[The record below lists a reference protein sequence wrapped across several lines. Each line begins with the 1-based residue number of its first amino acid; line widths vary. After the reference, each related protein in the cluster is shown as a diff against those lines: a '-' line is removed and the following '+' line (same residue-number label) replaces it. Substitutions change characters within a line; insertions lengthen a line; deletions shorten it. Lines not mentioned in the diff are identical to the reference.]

1 MHENLVA
8 YFADN
13 IAKTFLKIN
22 ENKITVER
30 NIPIVWDEYP
40 FKILTI
46 IAGRLL
52 MAFSSTKKDNDKG
65 KSAKLTLSKNPDN
78 INIIKKVKAE
88 RKKIVFTNGCFDLL
102 HVGHIRYLAQAK
114 KLGNF
119 LIIGL
124 NSDSSVKELKG
135 EDRPINSF
143 EDRAT
148 LLSAI
153 KSVDLVIMF
162 EEQTPE
168 NLIKDI
174 VPDILVKG
182 GDYNIEDIVGYQ
194 TVIQN
199 GGQVKTLS
207 FYDGYSSTN
216 YINKI
221 KKH

>member
-1 MHENLVA
+1 MQFLLK
-8 YFADN
+8 DN
-13 IAKTFLKIN
+13 IEIIN
-22 ENKITVER
+22 RI
-30 NIPIVWDEYP
+30 
-40 FKILTI
+40 
-46 IAGRLL
+46 
-52 MAFSSTKKDNDKG
+52 
-65 KSAKLTLSKNPDN
+65 
-78 INIIKKVKAE
+78 KAE

-114 KLGNF
+114 KLGDF

-135 EDRPINSF
+135 KDRPINSF
-143 EDRAT
+143 DDRAT

-153 KSVDLVIMF
+153 ESVDLVIMF

-182 GDYNIEDIVGYQ
+182 GDYNIEDIVGYH

-199 GGQVKTLS
+199 GGKVKTLS
-207 FYDGYSSTN
+207 FHDGYSSTN

-221 KKH
+221 KKR

>member
-1 MHENLVA
+1 MQFLLK
-8 YFADN
+8 DN
-13 IAKTFLKIN
+13 I
-22 ENKITVER
+22 
-30 NIPIVWDEYP
+30 D
-40 FKILTI
+40 
-46 IAGRLL
+46 
-52 MAFSSTKKDNDKG
+52 
-65 KSAKLTLSKNPDN
+65 
-78 INIIKKVKAE
+78 IIKKIKEE
-88 RKKIVFTNGCFDLL
+88 RKKIIFTNGCFDLL

-114 KLGNF
+114 KLGDF

-124 NSDSSVKELKG
+124 NSDSSVKVIKG
-135 EDRPINSF
+135 KDRPINSF

-148 LLSAI
+148 LLSALN
-153 KSVDLVIMF
+153 SVDLVIMF

-182 GDYNIEDIVGYQ
+182 GDYNIEDIAGYQ

-207 FYDGYSSTN
+207 FYDGYSSTK

-221 KKH
+221 NKR

>member
-1 MHENLVA
+1 MQFLLK
-8 YFADN
+8 DN
-13 IAKTFLKIN
+13 IEI
-22 ENKITVER
+22 
-30 NIPIVWDEYP
+30 
-40 FKILTI
+40 
-46 IAGRLL
+46 
-52 MAFSSTKKDNDKG
+52 
-65 KSAKLTLSKNPDN
+65 
-78 INIIKKVKAE
+78 INIIKAE

-114 KLGNF
+114 KLGDF

-153 KSVDLVIMF
+153 ESVDSVIMF

-221 KKH
+221 KKR

>member
-1 MHENLVA
+1 MQFLLK
-8 YFADN
+8 DN
-13 IAKTFLKIN
+13 IEIIN
-22 ENKITVER
+22 RI
-30 NIPIVWDEYP
+30 
-40 FKILTI
+40 
-46 IAGRLL
+46 
-52 MAFSSTKKDNDKG
+52 
-65 KSAKLTLSKNPDN
+65 
-78 INIIKKVKAE
+78 KAE

-114 KLGNF
+114 RLGDF

-135 EDRPINSF
+135 KDRPINSF

-153 KSVDLVIMF
+153 ESVDLVIMF

-182 GDYNIEDIVGYQ
+182 GDYNIEDIAGYH

-221 KKH
+221 NKR

>member
-1 MHENLVA
+1 MQFLLK
-8 YFADN
+8 DN
-13 IAKTFLKIN
+13 IEIIN
-22 ENKITVER
+22 R
-30 NIPIVWDEYP
+30 
-40 FKILTI
+40 
-46 IAGRLL
+46 
-52 MAFSSTKKDNDKG
+52 
-65 KSAKLTLSKNPDN
+65 
-78 INIIKKVKAE
+78 IKAD

-114 KLGNF
+114 RLGDF

-135 EDRPINSF
+135 KDRPINSF

-153 KSVDLVIMF
+153 ESVDLVIMF

-182 GDYNIEDIVGYQ
+182 GDYNIEDIAGYH

-199 GGQVKTLS
+199 GGEVKTLS
-207 FYDGYSSTN
+207 FHDGYSSTN

-221 KKH
+221 NKR

>member
-1 MHENLVA
+1 MQ
-8 YFADN
+8 
-13 IAKTFLKIN
+13 FL
-22 ENKITVER
+22 
-30 NIPIVWDEYP
+30 
-40 FKILTI
+40 FK
-46 IAGRLL
+46 
-52 MAFSSTKKDNDKG
+52 
-65 KSAKLTLSKNPDN
+65 DN
-78 INIIKKVKAE
+78 INIIKKIKVE

-114 KLGNF
+114 KLGDF

-135 EDRPINSF
+135 KDRPINSF

-153 KSVDLVIMF
+153 ESVDSVIMF

-194 TVIQN
+194 TVMQN

-221 KKH
+221 KKR

>member
-1 MHENLVA
+1 MQFLLK
-8 YFADN
+8 DN
-13 IAKTFLKIN
+13 IEIIN
-22 ENKITVER
+22 RI
-30 NIPIVWDEYP
+30 
-40 FKILTI
+40 
-46 IAGRLL
+46 
-52 MAFSSTKKDNDKG
+52 
-65 KSAKLTLSKNPDN
+65 
-78 INIIKKVKAE
+78 KAE
-88 RKKIVFTNGCFDLL
+88 GKNIVFTNGCFDLL

-114 KLGNF
+114 ELGDF

-124 NSDSSVKELKG
+124 NSDSSIKELKG

-162 EEQTPE
+162 DEQTPE

-194 TVIQN
+194 TIMQN

-207 FYDGYSSTN
+207 FYEGYSSSN

-221 KKH
+221 KKR

>member
-1 MHENLVA
+1 MQ
-8 YFADN
+8 FFIKDN
-13 IAKTFLKIN
+13 IEIIN
-22 ENKITVER
+22 RI
-30 NIPIVWDEYP
+30 
-40 FKILTI
+40 
-46 IAGRLL
+46 
-52 MAFSSTKKDNDKG
+52 
-65 KSAKLTLSKNPDN
+65 
-78 INIIKKVKAE
+78 KAE

-114 KLGNF
+114 KLGDF

-124 NSDSSVKELKG
+124 NSDSSVRELKG
-135 EDRPINSF
+135 KNRPINSF

-148 LLSAI
+148 LLSAM

-168 NLIKDI
+168 NLIKNI
-174 VPDILVKG
+174 VPNILVKG

-199 GGQVKTLS
+199 GGQVKSLS
-207 FYDGYSSTN
+207 FHDGYSSTN

-221 KKH
+221 KKR

>member
-1 MHENLVA
+1 MQFLLK
-8 YFADN
+8 DN
-13 IAKTFLKIN
+13 I
-22 ENKITVER
+22 
-30 NIPIVWDEYP
+30 D
-40 FKILTI
+40 
-46 IAGRLL
+46 
-52 MAFSSTKKDNDKG
+52 
-65 KSAKLTLSKNPDN
+65 
-78 INIIKKVKAE
+78 IIKKIKAE
-88 RKKIVFTNGCFDLL
+88 RKKIIFTNGCFDLL

-114 KLGNF
+114 KLGDF

-124 NSDSSVKELKG
+124 NSDSSVKEIKG
-135 EDRPINSF
+135 KDRPINSF

-148 LLSAI
+148 LLSALN
-153 KSVDLVIMF
+153 SVDLVIMF

-207 FYDGYSSTN
+207 FYDGYSSTK

-221 KKH
+221 NKR

>member
-1 MHENLVA
+1 MQFLLK
-8 YFADN
+8 DN
-13 IAKTFLKIN
+13 IEI
-22 ENKITVER
+22 
-30 NIPIVWDEYP
+30 
-40 FKILTI
+40 
-46 IAGRLL
+46 
-52 MAFSSTKKDNDKG
+52 
-65 KSAKLTLSKNPDN
+65 
-78 INIIKKVKAE
+78 INIIKAE

-114 KLGNF
+114 KLGDF

-143 EDRAT
+143 EDRAN

-153 KSVDLVIMF
+153 ESVDLVIMF

-194 TVIQN
+194 TVMQN

-221 KKH
+221 KKR

>member
-1 MHENLVA
+1 MQFL
-8 YFADN
+8 FKDN
-13 IAKTFLKIN
+13 IEIIN
-22 ENKITVER
+22 R
-30 NIPIVWDEYP
+30 
-40 FKILTI
+40 
-46 IAGRLL
+46 
-52 MAFSSTKKDNDKG
+52 
-65 KSAKLTLSKNPDN
+65 
-78 INIIKKVKAE
+78 IKAD

-114 KLGNF
+114 RLGDF

-135 EDRPINSF
+135 KDRPINSF

-153 KSVDLVIMF
+153 ESVDLVIMF

-194 TVIQN
+194 TVMQN

-221 KKH
+221 KKR

>member
-1 MHENLVA
+1 MQFLLK
-8 YFADN
+8 DN
-13 IAKTFLKIN
+13 IEI
-22 ENKITVER
+22 
-30 NIPIVWDEYP
+30 
-40 FKILTI
+40 
-46 IAGRLL
+46 
-52 MAFSSTKKDNDKG
+52 
-65 KSAKLTLSKNPDN
+65 
-78 INIIKKVKAE
+78 INIIKAE

-114 KLGNF
+114 KLGDF

-143 EDRAT
+143 EDRAN

-153 KSVDLVIMF
+153 ESVDSVIMF

-194 TVIQN
+194 TVMQN

-221 KKH
+221 KKR

>member
-1 MHENLVA
+1 MQFLLK
-8 YFADN
+8 DN
-13 IAKTFLKIN
+13 IEIIN
-22 ENKITVER
+22 RI
-30 NIPIVWDEYP
+30 
-40 FKILTI
+40 
-46 IAGRLL
+46 
-52 MAFSSTKKDNDKG
+52 KDD
-65 KSAKLTLSKNPDN
+65 
-78 INIIKKVKAE
+78 

-114 KLGNF
+114 KLGDF

-153 KSVDLVIMF
+153 ESVDLVIMF

-194 TVIQN
+194 TVMQN

-221 KKH
+221 KKR

>member
-1 MHENLVA
+1 MQFLLKN
-8 YFADN
+8 N
-13 IAKTFLKIN
+13 IEIIN
-22 ENKITVER
+22 RI
-30 NIPIVWDEYP
+30 
-40 FKILTI
+40 
-46 IAGRLL
+46 
-52 MAFSSTKKDNDKG
+52 
-65 KSAKLTLSKNPDN
+65 
-78 INIIKKVKAE
+78 KAE

-102 HVGHIRYLAQAK
+102 HVGHVRYLAQAK
-114 KLGNF
+114 KLGDF

-153 KSVDLVIMF
+153 ESVDLVIMF
-162 EEQTPE
+162 GEQTPE

-194 TVIQN
+194 TVMQN

-221 KKH
+221 KKR

>member
-1 MHENLVA
+1 MQFLLK
-8 YFADN
+8 DN
-13 IAKTFLKIN
+13 IEIIN
-22 ENKITVER
+22 R
-30 NIPIVWDEYP
+30 
-40 FKILTI
+40 
-46 IAGRLL
+46 
-52 MAFSSTKKDNDKG
+52 
-65 KSAKLTLSKNPDN
+65 
-78 INIIKKVKAE
+78 IKAD
-88 RKKIVFTNGCFDLL
+88 RRKIVFTNGCFDLL

-114 KLGNF
+114 KLGDF

-153 KSVDLVIMF
+153 ESVDLVIMF

-182 GDYNIEDIVGYQ
+182 GDYNIEDIIGYQ
-194 TVIQN
+194 TVMQN

-221 KKH
+221 KNASLLIQTNSDNFTTL

>member
-1 MHENLVA
+1 MQFLLK
-8 YFADN
+8 DN
-13 IAKTFLKIN
+13 IEIIN
-22 ENKITVER
+22 R
-30 NIPIVWDEYP
+30 
-40 FKILTI
+40 
-46 IAGRLL
+46 
-52 MAFSSTKKDNDKG
+52 
-65 KSAKLTLSKNPDN
+65 
-78 INIIKKVKAE
+78 IKAD

-102 HVGHIRYLAQAK
+102 HVGHVRYLAQAK
-114 KLGNF
+114 RLGDF

-135 EDRPINSF
+135 ENRPINSF

-153 KSVDLVIMF
+153 ESVDLVIMF

-194 TVIQN
+194 TVMQN

-207 FYDGYSSTN
+207 FYDDYSSTN

-221 KKH
+221 KKR

>member
-1 MHENLVA
+1 MRFLLK
-8 YFADN
+8 DN
-13 IAKTFLKIN
+13 IEIIN
-22 ENKITVER
+22 RI
-30 NIPIVWDEYP
+30 
-40 FKILTI
+40 
-46 IAGRLL
+46 
-52 MAFSSTKKDNDKG
+52 
-65 KSAKLTLSKNPDN
+65 
-78 INIIKKVKAE
+78 KAE

-114 KLGNF
+114 KLGDF

-153 KSVDLVIMF
+153 ESVDSVIMF

-194 TVIQN
+194 TLMQN

-221 KKH
+221 KKR

>member
-1 MHENLVA
+1 MQFLLKN
-8 YFADN
+8 N
-13 IAKTFLKIN
+13 IEIIN
-22 ENKITVER
+22 RI
-30 NIPIVWDEYP
+30 
-40 FKILTI
+40 
-46 IAGRLL
+46 
-52 MAFSSTKKDNDKG
+52 
-65 KSAKLTLSKNPDN
+65 
-78 INIIKKVKAE
+78 KAE

-102 HVGHIRYLAQAK
+102 HVGHVRYLAQAK
-114 KLGNF
+114 KLGDF

-153 KSVDLVIMF
+153 ESVDLVIMF

-194 TVIQN
+194 TVMQN

-221 KKH
+221 KKR

>member
-1 MHENLVA
+1 MRFLLK
-8 YFADN
+8 DN
-13 IAKTFLKIN
+13 IEIIN
-22 ENKITVER
+22 RI
-30 NIPIVWDEYP
+30 
-40 FKILTI
+40 
-46 IAGRLL
+46 
-52 MAFSSTKKDNDKG
+52 
-65 KSAKLTLSKNPDN
+65 
-78 INIIKKVKAE
+78 KAE

>member
-1 MHENLVA
+1 MRFLLK
-8 YFADN
+8 DN
-13 IAKTFLKIN
+13 IEIIN
-22 ENKITVER
+22 RI
-30 NIPIVWDEYP
+30 
-40 FKILTI
+40 
-46 IAGRLL
+46 
-52 MAFSSTKKDNDKG
+52 
-65 KSAKLTLSKNPDN
+65 
-78 INIIKKVKAE
+78 KAE

-114 KLGNF
+114 KLGDF

-153 KSVDLVIMF
+153 ESVDSVIMF

-168 NLIKDI
+168 NLIKDV

-194 TVIQN
+194 TVMQN

-221 KKH
+221 KKR

>member
-1 MHENLVA
+1 MQFLLK
-8 YFADN
+8 DN
-13 IAKTFLKIN
+13 IEIIN
-22 ENKITVER
+22 R
-30 NIPIVWDEYP
+30 
-40 FKILTI
+40 
-46 IAGRLL
+46 
-52 MAFSSTKKDNDKG
+52 M
-65 KSAKLTLSKNPDN
+65 KS
-78 INIIKKVKAE
+78 E

-114 KLGNF
+114 KLGDF

-153 KSVDLVIMF
+153 ESVDSVIMF

-194 TVIQN
+194 TVMQN

-221 KKH
+221 KKR

>member
-1 MHENLVA
+1 M
-8 YFADN
+8 
-13 IAKTFLKIN
+13 
-22 ENKITVER
+22 
-30 NIPIVWDEYP
+30 
-40 FKILTI
+40 
-46 IAGRLL
+46 
-52 MAFSSTKKDNDKG
+52 
-65 KSAKLTLSKNPDN
+65 
-78 INIIKKVKAE
+78 
-88 RKKIVFTNGCFDLL
+88 

-114 KLGNF
+114 KLGDF

-143 EDRAT
+143 EDRAN

-153 KSVDLVIMF
+153 ESVDLVIMF
-162 EEQTPE
+162 EEQTPK

-194 TVIQN
+194 TVMQN

-221 KKH
+221 KKR

>member
-1 MHENLVA
+1 MQ
-8 YFADN
+8 
-13 IAKTFLKIN
+13 FLLK
-22 ENKITVER
+22 
-30 NIPIVWDEYP
+30 
-40 FKILTI
+40 
-46 IAGRLL
+46 
-52 MAFSSTKKDNDKG
+52 
-65 KSAKLTLSKNPDN
+65 DN
-78 INIIKKVKAE
+78 INFIKKIKAE

-102 HVGHIRYLAQAK
+102 HVGHIRYLSQAK
-114 KLGNF
+114 KLGDF
-119 LIIGL
+119 LIIVI

>member
-1 MHENLVA
+1 MQFLLK
-8 YFADN
+8 DN
-13 IAKTFLKIN
+13 IEIIN
-22 ENKITVER
+22 RT
-30 NIPIVWDEYP
+30 
-40 FKILTI
+40 
-46 IAGRLL
+46 
-52 MAFSSTKKDNDKG
+52 
-65 KSAKLTLSKNPDN
+65 
-78 INIIKKVKAE
+78 KAE

-114 KLGNF
+114 RLGDF

-135 EDRPINSF
+135 ENRPINSF

-153 KSVDLVIMF
+153 ESVDLVIMF

-194 TVIQN
+194 TVMQN

-221 KKH
+221 KKR

>member
-1 MHENLVA
+1 MRFLLK
-8 YFADN
+8 DN
-13 IAKTFLKIN
+13 IEIIN
-22 ENKITVER
+22 RI
-30 NIPIVWDEYP
+30 
-40 FKILTI
+40 
-46 IAGRLL
+46 
-52 MAFSSTKKDNDKG
+52 
-65 KSAKLTLSKNPDN
+65 
-78 INIIKKVKAE
+78 KAE

-102 HVGHIRYLAQAK
+102 HVGHVRYLAQAK
-114 KLGNF
+114 KLGDF

-153 KSVDLVIMF
+153 ESVDSVIMF

-182 GDYNIEDIVGYQ
+182 GDYNIEDIVGYK
-194 TVIQN
+194 TVMQN

-221 KKH
+221 KKR

>member
-1 MHENLVA
+1 MRFLLK
-8 YFADN
+8 DN
-13 IAKTFLKIN
+13 IEIIN
-22 ENKITVER
+22 RI
-30 NIPIVWDEYP
+30 
-40 FKILTI
+40 
-46 IAGRLL
+46 
-52 MAFSSTKKDNDKG
+52 
-65 KSAKLTLSKNPDN
+65 
-78 INIIKKVKAE
+78 KAE

-102 HVGHIRYLAQAK
+102 HVGHVRYLAQAK
-114 KLGNF
+114 KLGDF

-153 KSVDLVIMF
+153 ESVDLVIMF

-182 GDYNIEDIVGYQ
+182 GDYNIEDVVGYQ

-221 KKH
+221 KKR

>member
-1 MHENLVA
+1 MQFLLK
-8 YFADN
+8 DN
-13 IAKTFLKIN
+13 IEIIN
-22 ENKITVER
+22 R
-30 NIPIVWDEYP
+30 
-40 FKILTI
+40 
-46 IAGRLL
+46 
-52 MAFSSTKKDNDKG
+52 
-65 KSAKLTLSKNPDN
+65 
-78 INIIKKVKAE
+78 IKAD

-114 KLGNF
+114 RLGDF

-153 KSVDLVIMF
+153 ESVDLVIMF

-182 GDYNIEDIVGYQ
+182 GDYNIEDIVGYK

-221 KKH
+221 KKR